1 MSTTTEGRRSLY
13 CGLDLH
19 SSNTVAAIVDQDGK
33 RVCRGRLA
41 NCVEALDEFL
51 RPHKAL
57 LASVV
62 VESTFNWYWLV
73 DGLEELGY
81 PMVLAHPAA
90 MAQYAGLKHADDK
103 TDAFWLAEQ
112 SRLGLI
118 PQAYIYPKAERPLRD
133 LLRRR
138 MLLVQNRTSL
148 VLSLGSMHVRETGIP
163 FPRGA
168 VHTLEQEEIL
178 AAFAAPFTKL
188 AATALDNLIAATTV
202 EIKNLDAEAL
212 RAHRPNALFQRVT
225 RLDGIANILGMIISL
240 ETGSMDRFATA
251 GDYASY
257 GRTVP
262 TRRESNGKKKGEGNP
277 KNGNRYLAWAWVEAA
292 QYARRFQPLA
302 RQWYDRKARA
312 TNPVIAT
319 KALACK
325 LCKAA
330 YYVMRDDIP
339 FDAQRLFR

>member
-1 MSTTTEGRRSLY
+1 MSTTTEASRELY

-33 RVCRGRLA
+33 RVCRAKLA

-73 DGLEELGY
+73 DGLDGLGY

-90 MAQYAGLKHADDK
+90 MQQYAGLKHADDK

-118 PQAYIYPKAERPLRD
+118 PKAYIYPKESRPLRD

-138 MLLVQNRTSL
+138 MLLVQNRASYL
-148 VLSLGSMHVRETGIP
+148 LSLGSMHVRETGVML
-163 FPRGA
+163 PRGA
-168 VHTLEQEEIL
+168 AQAMPQEELL
-178 AAFAAPFTKL
+178 AAFPAAFAKV
-188 AATALDNLIAATTV
+188 AATALGNLIEASTQ
-202 EIKNLDAEAL
+202 EIKNIDAQAL
-212 RAHRPNALFQRVT
+212 RAHRPNVLFQRVT

-240 ETGSMDRFATA
+240 ETGSISRFASA

-257 GRTVP
+257 CRAVP
-262 TRRESNGKKKGEGNP
+262 ARRESNGKKKGKGNP
-277 KNGNRYLAWAWVEAA
+277 KNGNRYLGWAWVEAA
-292 QYARRFQPLA
+292 QYARRFLPA
-302 RQWYDRKARA
+302 AKTWHDRKVRA
-312 TNPVIAT
+312 TNPVLAI

-325 LCKAA
+325 LCKAG
-330 YYVMRDDIP
+330 YYVMRDDTP

>member
-1 MSTTTEGRRSLY
+1 MSTTTEASRSLY

-19 SSNTVAAIVDQDGK
+19 SSNTVAAIVDQDG
-33 RVCRGRLA
+33 RRICRGKLA
-41 NCVEALDEFL
+41 NRIQDLDDFL
-51 RPHKAL
+51 RPHKDQLVA
-57 LASVV
+57 VV

-73 DGLEELGY
+73 DGLEALDY

-90 MAQYAGLKHADDK
+90 MVQYAGLKHADDK

-112 SRLGLI
+112 CRLGLI
-118 PQAYIYPKAERPLRD
+118 PKAYIYPKEDRPLRD

-138 MLLVQNRTSL
+138 MLLVQNRTSF
-148 VLSLGSMHVRETGIP
+148 VLSLGSMHVRETGVTL
-163 FPRGA
+163 PRGA
-168 VHTLEQEEIL
+168 VHTMEPEDLL
-178 AAFAAPFTKL
+178 AAFPAPFAKI
-188 AATALDNLIAATTV
+188 AATALDNLIDTATL
-202 EIKNLDAEAL
+202 EIKNIDAQAL
-212 RAHRPNALFQRVT
+212 RAHRPTALFQRIT

-257 GRTVP
+257 CRTVP
-262 TRRESNGKKKGEGNP
+262 TRRESNGRKKGEGNA

-302 RQWYDRKARA
+302 RAWYDRKARA
-312 TNPVIAT
+312 TNKVVAT

-325 LCKAA
+325 LCKAG
-330 YYVMRDDIP
+330 YYVMRDDAP
-339 FDAQRLFR
+339 FDAARLFH